1 MPNDIPDPAGLR
13 YDQMHPKLSA
23 REIERARSFGQLR
36 HYADGELLFR
46 SGQTAPGLFIVLDGV
61 AVVTQSDEFGEA
73 HAIVERGPGEI
84 LGEIGQ
90 LSGTT
95 ALLDGRARGRVE
107 ALVLAPDRIRLLL
120 LSDAEL
126 GERIMRAII
135 LRRVMLME
143 RRDSGAVI
151 LGAADDPEVVRL
163 QGFLERTGFP
173 WHGLAPERDAG
184 AQLVI
189 ARLQVAPEDL
199 PVVICPGGQI
209 LRRPSNA
216 DLARCLGLLRDPDP
230 ARVFDVAI
238 IGAGPAGLATAVYA
252 GSEGLSALLL
262 DARAPGGQAGASARI
277 ENYLGFPAGIAGQAL
292 TTLAWTQALKF
303 GVESAI
309 PTEVRDMST
318 APGGRGARFELSWAD
333 GRSIL
338 SRAVVIATGAQYR
351 RPDVPEL
358 DAYLGRSVHYWASPV
373 EGRLCEGAEVVVVG
387 GGNSAGQ
394 AVAFLAARAAQVRV
408 LVRAPDLQASMS
420 RYLIERISAQP
431 NVTIVTECEVVGL
444 TGQNGMLRAVQVRDR
459 RRGTVHDMPATHMF
473 LFIGADPNSG
483 WLPKCGVALDER
495 GFVLTGAAAR
505 PGAMALETSLPGVFA
520 IGDVRS
526 GSTKRVAAGVGEGAQ
541 VVALLHGYLDKR
553 NQAIAAAQS

>member
-1 MPNDIPDPAGLR
+1 
-13 YDQMHPKLSA
+13 
-23 REIERARSFGQLR
+23 
-36 HYADGELLFR
+36 
-46 SGQTAPGLFIVLDGV
+46 V